1 MYRHPQRPRSA
12 LWNCSI
18 DDMVELRDEDAVAVD
33 DHPAVVSCR
42 FPALSA
48 GSSRRVP
55 VQEQKMTR
63 VLKKRRMSLEA
74 PVSKAQMFEDELRP
88 NSDPGAEV
96 MSWTTSMLRTQMTR
110 SLSASTSLR
119 SSIA

>member
-1 MYRHPQRPRSA
+1 
-12 LWNCSI
+12 
-18 DDMVELRDEDAVAVD
+18 MVELRDEDAVAVD
-33 DHPAVVSCR
+33 DHPAVASCR

-48 GSSRRVP
+48 GSSHGVP

-63 VLKKRRMSLEA
+63 VFKKRRMSLEA

-88 NSDPGAEV
+88 NSDTGAEVFANEEREADPEASKV

-110 SLSASTSLR
+110 SWSASTSLR